1 MEMPG
6 LYFDHYC
13 CDVRLTEQLVSS
25 LETTEIFVFKWK
37 LYQLWWCKLACNK
50 YLCIQALS
58 SFPLREPRND
68 VMQQEY
74 WRLFRKYPSDLH

>member
-25 LETTEIFVFKWK
+25 LETTEIFVFKWN
-37 LYQLWWCKLACNK
+37 YISCGDAN
-50 YLCIQALS
+50 
-58 SFPLREPRND
+58 
-68 VMQQEY
+68 
-74 WRLFRKYPSDLH
+74 